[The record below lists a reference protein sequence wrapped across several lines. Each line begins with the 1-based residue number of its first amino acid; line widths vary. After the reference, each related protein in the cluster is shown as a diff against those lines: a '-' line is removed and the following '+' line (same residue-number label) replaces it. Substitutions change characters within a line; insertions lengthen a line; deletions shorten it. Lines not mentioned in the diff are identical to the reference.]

1 MSELVAVPH
10 SLTHLSLRWRLPNPP
25 PIFLGRADE
34 HERLAAAIERAPVSI
49 VWGLGGLGKTSLAL
63 AVIHERFTPRVDR
76 TLFVSLRT
84 VDVSSHVAVEVTR
97 ALCAARGIHAVDWN
111 ALLGDEQRLVQT
123 AIDLAEEG
131 EYWVVIDDL
140 HNGDAAST
148 QVLLR
153 DVARYARRSRWIATS
168 RADWPL
174 PELEGQRIQLPGLS
188 DGALDE
194 LARRIDPGLSQE
206 ELERLVATAAGSP
219 WRMRMALGS
228 ESEGGG
234 DVLRGLD
241 TAAIELVH
249 ALAPVEVPLPREA
262 LTRAL
267 PETPCE
273 AWELLERYGI
283 IEVRAGRSRLH
294 DMARALLRDR
304 LDPERL
310 ATWATR
316 MTEALAACDE
326 PSAWL
331 EALRLSLASERIAEA
346 RAILAARCEALV
358 ASGYASELWRQLE
371 PQHHRELARWRMQS
385 AVEVGTP
392 EVLSLLREPP
402 NAAPEELTL
411 WGQALFEMGRMQESA
426 DVAKRALLAA
436 READASATAL
446 DAELLYLHAQ
456 ALANAGKKNDP
467 LSMLTTITQA
477 QGELQRAA
485 LGAKV
490 YALMGA
496 FEPALKAANDLLPR
510 CAKLPPK
517 ARLLAYL
524 DILATHLSLGR
535 MLDAHDILER
545 IDREC
550 GGISLAH
557 YSARYLGVLRVSVL
571 THLGRFEEA
580 DTILDQILPYTG
592 RATVQRPVLVSM
604 RLWLR
609 LRQGQLAGLEE
620 QLGQLDHDLE
630 ANANEYFLQWACV
643 LRSLHERWHA
653 RPPPPASAPSPA
665 FTGAGGHLLRIYRML
680 QRVRRGEPLGTSDR
694 TFLQGLCPEGYLH
707 GLAHTVFALA
717 HLVAGDG
724 ERAAQEGASAV
735 HHLARLGN
743 HLYASEAR
751 EVLCEVL
758 LVSGRQADLERTAG
772 HLADDGRRFP
782 SSRLVAS
789 ADFYAMAARSPVDP
803 AVLERLAGDPS
814 TPTVMRRAR
823 ALLGGEAPLD
833 AVGRRVVDAIERQS
847 RARVVT
853 LGAARADWRPGWG
866 LDALRHAVW
875 LPDGARVELADHP
888 ILWACLEALA
898 ALGGAAS
905 REALVPY
912 IWPGERYDPA
922 VHNNRLNPAI
932 RKLRLVLEANPS
944 RPQRLVTTP
953 DGYGFGPLEAVRWL
967 RPVTPD
973 SRL

>member
-1 MSELVAVPH
+1 MTELVAVPH

-25 PIFLGRADE
+25 PIFLGRAE
-34 HERLAAAIERAPVSI
+34 ERERLAAAVERAPVAI

-63 AVIHERFTPRVDR
+63 AVMHERFAPRVDR

-84 VDVSSHVAVEVTR
+84 VDVSSHIAVEVTR

-131 EYWVVIDDL
+131 AHWVVIDDL

-148 QVLLR
+148 QSLLR

-168 RADWPL
+168 RVDWPL
-174 PELEGQRIQLPGLS
+174 PELEGQRIQLGGLS
-188 DGALDE
+188 DRALDE
-194 LARRIDPGLSQE
+194 LARRIDPELSPR
-206 ELERLVATAAGSP
+206 ELERLVAAAAGSP
-219 WRMRMALGS
+219 WRMRMALGAES
-228 ESEGGG
+228 ESGG

-241 TAAIELVH
+241 AAAIELVH
-249 ALAPVEVPLPREA
+249 ALAPVEVPLPRDT

-267 PETPCE
+267 PGTPE

-304 LDPERL
+304 LDAVRL
-310 ATWATR
+310 ATWTTR

-331 EALRLSLASERIAEA
+331 EALRLSLASDRVAEA

-402 NAAPEELTL
+402 DATPDELTL

-426 DVAKRALLAA
+426 DTAKRALLGA

-524 DILATHLSLGR
+524 DLLATYLSAGR
-535 MLDAHDILER
+535 MLDAHDILAR

-557 YSARYLGVLRVSVL
+557 YSSRYLGVLRVSVL

-580 DTILDQILPYTG
+580 DAILDQILPYTG

-609 LRQGQLAGLEE
+609 LRQGQLAGIEE
-620 QLGQLDHDLE
+620 QLDQLDHDLE
-630 ANANEYFLQWACV
+630 ANANEYFLQWARV
-643 LRSLHERWHA
+643 LRSLYERWHA
-653 RPPPPASAPSPA
+653 HPPPRPNAPSPA
-665 FTGAGGHLLRIYRML
+665 LTGAGGHLLRIYRIL
-680 QRVRRGEPLGTSDR
+680 QRVRGGEPLFDGDR
-694 TFLQGLCPEGYLH
+694 AFLEGLCPDGYLH

-717 HLVAGDG
+717 HLLAEDG
-724 ERAAQEGASAV
+724 ERAAREAASAV
-735 HHLARLGN
+735 HHLERLGN

-751 EVLCEVL
+751 EALCEVL
-758 LVSGRQADLERTAG
+758 LVSGRRADLERTAE
-772 HLADDGRRFP
+772 HLAEDGRRFP

-789 ADFYAMAARSPVDP
+789 ADFHAMAARAPVDP

-833 AVGRRVVDAIERQS
+833 AIDRLVVGAIESQS
-847 RARVVT
+847 GARVET
-853 LGAARADWRPGWG
+853 LGAPGAGWRTGWG
-866 LDALRHAVW
+866 LDTLRRAVW
-875 LPDGARVELADHP
+875 LPDGARVELAEHP

-898 ALGGAAS
+898 TLGGTAS

-912 IWPGERYDPA
+912 IWPGERYDPT

-932 RKLRLVLEANPS
+932 RKLRLLLEANPS

-967 RPVTPD
+967 RPVAPG

>member
-1 MSELVAVPH
+1 MQ
-10 SLTHLSLRWRLPNPP
+10 
-25 PIFLGRADE
+25 
-34 HERLAAAIERAPVSI
+34 AAPSPQ
-49 VWGLGGLGKTSLAL
+49 G
-63 AVIHERFTPRVDR
+63 
-76 TLFVSLRT
+76 
-84 VDVSSHVAVEVTR
+84 
-97 ALCAARGIHAVDWN
+97 CAA
-111 ALLGDEQRLVQT
+111 Q
-123 AIDLAEEG
+123 
-131 EYWVVIDDL
+131 
-140 HNGDAAST
+140 ASRSLQPT
-148 QVLLR
+148 SGSP
-153 DVARYARRSRWIATS
+153 RYARRSRWIATS

-174 PELEGQRIQLPGLS
+174 PELEGQRIQLAGLS

-194 LARRIDPGLSQE
+194 LARRIDPRLPPK
-206 ELERLVATAAGSP
+206 ELARLVAAAAGSP
-219 WRMRMALGS
+219 WRMRVALGS
-228 ESEGGG
+228 ENDGGGG

-241 TAAIELVH
+241 AAAVELVH
-249 ALAPVEVPLPREA
+249 AFAPVEVPLPRET

-267 PETPCE
+267 PGTPCE
-273 AWELLERYGI
+273 AWELLERCGI

-316 MTEALAACDE
+316 MTEALATSDE

-331 EALRLSLASERIAEA
+331 EALRLSLAGERIAEA
-346 RAILAARCEALV
+346 GAILAARCEALV

-371 PQHHRELARWRMQS
+371 PQHHRELAGWRMQS
-385 AVEVGTP
+385 AAEVGTP

-402 NAAPEELTL
+402 EASPEELTL
-411 WGQALFEMGRMQESA
+411 WGQALFEMGRMQDSA

-436 READASATAL
+436 READAPTTAL

-496 FEPALKAANDLLPR
+496 FEPALAAANDLLPR

-524 DILATHLSLGR
+524 DLLATHLSLGR
-535 MLDAHDILER
+535 MLDANDILER

-580 DTILDQILPYTG
+580 DAILDQILPYTG

-609 LRQGQLAGLEE
+609 LRQGQLAGIEE

-680 QRVRRGEPLGTSDR
+680 QRVRRGEPLDTSDR

-707 GLAHTVFALA
+707 GLAHTVSAVA

-724 ERAAQEGASAV
+724 ERAAQEAASAV

-751 EVLCEVL
+751 EALCEVL
-758 LVSGRQADLERTAG
+758 LVSGRRADLARTAE

-782 SSRLVAS
+782 SSRLVAA

-803 AVLERLAGDPS
+803 AVLERLAMDPS

-823 ALLGGEAPLD
+823 ALLGAEAALD
-833 AVGRRVVDAIERQS
+833 VVDRRIVEAIERQS
-847 RARVVT
+847 GARVQT
-853 LGAARADWRPGWG
+853 LGAPRIDWCPGWG
-866 LDALRHAVW
+866 LDALRRAVW

-888 ILWACLEALA
+888 VLWACLEALA
-898 ALGGAAS
+898 TLGGAAS

-932 RKLRLVLEANPS
+932 RKLRLLLEANPS

-967 RPVTPD
+967 RPVAPS